1 MRTMSDLTQTQREI
15 QLKTREDNL
24 KSMQELNYA
33 EHVAHT
39 ETIRKVSKQIIKEM
53 QEAGHICVRGEQIAR
68 IETKVDIILERQAS
82 IKQEMDELFT
92 GRNSN
97 SKRIDRI
104 ETIGMGMGTIIAASW
119 AVILYLSDKLTW
131 K

>member
-1 MRTMSDLTQTQREI
+1 
-15 QLKTREDNL
+15 
-24 KSMQELNYA
+24 MQELNYA

-119 AVILYLSDKLTW
+119 AVLLYLSDKLTW

>member
-1 MRTMSDLTQTQREI
+1 MDDRELN
-15 QLKTREDNL
+15 LKIREDNL
-24 KSMQELNYA
+24 QAMQEMAYA

-39 ETIRKVSKQIIKEM
+39 ETIRKVSKQIIKELT
-53 QEAGHICVRGEQIAR
+53 EAGHVCVRGEQIAR
-68 IETKVDIILERQAS
+68 IETKVDIILQRQVD
-82 IKQEMDELFT
+82 IKTEMDELFK

-104 ETIGMGMGTIIAASW
+104 ETIGNVICVVIAGSW
-119 AVILYLSDKLTW
+119 AVFLWLAEKVTW

>member
-1 MRTMSDLTQTQREI
+1 MDDLTQTTRELH
-15 QLKTREDNL
+15 LKIREDNL
-24 KSMQELNYA
+24 KTMQELTFA

-39 ETIRKVSKQIIKEM
+39 ETIKKVSKQIIAEM
-53 QEAGHICVRGEQIAR
+53 TAAGHICVRGEQIAR
-68 IETKVDIILERQAS
+68 IETKVDTILENQTA
-82 IKQEMDELFT
+82 IKNDMEKLYE

-104 ETIGMGMGTIIAASW
+104 ETIGMIMGTLVTGSW
-119 AVILYLSDKLTW
+119 AVFIWLAEKVTW